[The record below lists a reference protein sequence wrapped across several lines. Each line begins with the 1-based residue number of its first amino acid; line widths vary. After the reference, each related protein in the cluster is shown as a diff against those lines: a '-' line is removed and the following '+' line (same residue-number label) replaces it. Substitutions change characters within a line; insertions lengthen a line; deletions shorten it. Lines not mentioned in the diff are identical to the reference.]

1 MNLEEIRNAIYSLVS
16 FFGFNYNQKN
26 CGVDPI
32 SHTQYEMW
40 YGEEKTYTAKS
51 IDDVLS
57 VPLFN
62 GKSINE
68 IYNEIEITDVY

>member
-1 MNLEEIRNAIYSLVS
+1 MSLTEIKNAIDSLVS
-16 FFGFNYNQKN
+16 FFGFVYNEKN

-40 YGEEKTYTAKS
+40 YGEETYTAKS

-57 VPLFN
+57 VPLFE

-68 IYNEIEITDVY
+68 IYNGIKITDIY

>member
-1 MNLEEIRNAIYSLVS
+1 MNLEEIRNAIDSLVS

-40 YGEEKTYTAKS
+40 YGEEETYTAKS
-51 IDDVLS
+51 IEEVLS
-57 VPLFN
+57 VPMFN

-68 IYNEIEITDVY
+68 IYTEIEITDVY

>member
-1 MNLEEIRNAIYSLVS
+1 MNLEEIRSAIDSLVS
-16 FFGFNYNQKN
+16 FFGFKYNQIN

-32 SHTQYEMW
+32 SNTQYEMW

-68 IYNEIEITDVY
+68 IYKEIEITDVY